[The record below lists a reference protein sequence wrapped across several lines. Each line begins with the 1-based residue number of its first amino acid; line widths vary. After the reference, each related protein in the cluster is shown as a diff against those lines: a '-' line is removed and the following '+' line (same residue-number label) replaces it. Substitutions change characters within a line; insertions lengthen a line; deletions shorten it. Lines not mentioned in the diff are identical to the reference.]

1 MERKITNIKERILY
15 FTDFKGFSKEKFFEE
30 LQVTY
35 GNFKGK
41 AKNQALGSDI
51 IERIIAKYPEIN
63 AEWLLTGE
71 GEMLKNTGN
80 ISISGNNTGI
90 ANTGIITGDVSSGN
104 TIADSNITIERKT
117 ENNTEDI
124 SNLLDSYNANKGVE
138 IDRLQV
144 LYTTMLEGKD
154 AIIEEKNLLIQELKE
169 TIQELREDKKHLKSI
184 LDKENN

>member
-1 MERKITNIKERILY
+1 MDKSKIINEIKLHLNIK
-15 FTDFKGFSKEKFFEE
+15 TDSEFADFLGIKQPTIASWRKRNTIDYELIISKC
-30 LQVTY
+30 
-35 GNFKGK
+35 N
-41 AKNQALGSDI
+41 
-51 IERIIAKYPEIN
+51 EIN
-63 AEWLLTGE
+63 GHWLLTGE
-71 GEMLKNTGN
+71 GEMLKNTGS

-104 TIADSNITIERKT
+104 TIPDSNITIQRKT

-124 SNLLDSYNANKGVE
+124 SNLLDSYNASKGVE

-144 LYTTMLEGKD
+144 LYNTMLEGKD
-154 AIIEEKNLLIQELKE
+154 AIIEEKNALIQELKE